1 MKRPEH
7 WNFGQHAEL
16 SPVLFANTKSNTFA
30 NIMGLEDKTE
40 VWRLGTD
47 PLKKREKEM
56 DRWIETQGQSG
67 DWQQN

>member
-40 VWRLGTD
+40 V
-47 PLKKREKEM
+47 
-56 DRWIETQGQSG
+56 
-67 DWQQN
+67 